1 VATVTRRSRAVDRS
15 IRWVETFSDRRSL
28 SPGAVYAVGGF
39 GVAVT
44 GLHFASMGLFLYS
57 KIWWWDVLVHALSGL
72 GVAALLYV
80 YRPRLASGA
89 FAAFVVLPACVLA
102 IGTWFEVYERL
113 FTDFWVNW
121 SRAFYLEDTGV
132 DLVADTAGAVVFS
145 AAVWLRARVRGLRGR
160 WSYSDARSRL

>member
-1 VATVTRRSRAVDRS
+1 MLPRPRSVSRS
-15 IRWVETFSDRRSL
+15 ARWVEDFSRRRSL
-28 SPGAVYAVGGF
+28 HPGAVYAVGGF

-57 KIWWWDVLVHALSGL
+57 KIWWWDVMVHALSGL
-72 GVAALLYV
+72 GVAAVLYV
-80 YRPRLASGA
+80 YRPRLARGP
-89 FAAFVVLPACVLA
+89 FAVFVVLPLLVLA

-121 SRAFYLEDTGV
+121 SRSFYLHDTGI

-145 AAVWLRARVRGLRGR
+145 ALIWGRAWLQRRRGR
-160 WSYSDARSRL
+160 PRL

>member
-1 VATVTRRSRAVDRS
+1 MISRPRTVSRS
-15 IRWVETFSDRRSL
+15 IRWVELFSRRRSL
-28 SPGAVYAVGGF
+28 RPGTVYAVGGF

-44 GLHFASMGLFLYS
+44 GLHFLSIGLFLYS

-80 YRPRLASGA
+80 CRPRLARGF
-89 FAAFVVLPACVLA
+89 FAVFVVLPLLVLA

-113 FTDFWVNW
+113 FTDFWVTW
-121 SRAFYLEDTGV
+121 SRAYYLEDTAV

-145 AAVWLRARVRGLRGR
+145 VVVWLRAHLFGHPGERAGG
-160 WSYSDARSRL
+160 

>member
-1 VATVTRRSRAVDRS
+1 MRSPSGALARS
-15 IRWVETFSDRRSL
+15 VQWVEAFSRRRAL
-28 SPGAVYAVGGF
+28 RPTEVYAVGGF

-72 GVAALLYV
+72 GVAAVLYV
-80 YRPRLASGA
+80 YRPRLARGP
-89 FAAFVVLPACVLA
+89 FAVFVVLPLLVLA

-113 FTDFWVNW
+113 FTDFWVHW

-145 AAVWLRARVRGLRGR
+145 VFIWVRARLWGHPTDRP
-160 WSYSDARSRL
+160 RL